1 MELRINSFHHFL
13 CLTGFQKSI
22 KCKFRTSLDQVT
34 GSDMDYSVTK
44 YDYNHLGNLKTYID
58 PMNQSESYDYD
69 FNGNL
74 TTKTDRS
81 NSTMASTYDGFNR
94 LTFKAITDGI
104 KTNTSSIN
112 YTKIG
117 LVKEKNVN
125 GYLESFE
132 YTD

>member
-1 MELRINSFHHFL
+1 
-13 CLTGFQKSI
+13 
-22 KCKFRTSLDQVT
+22 
-34 GSDMDYSVTK
+34 
-44 YDYNHLGNLKTYID
+44 
-58 PMNQSESYDYD
+58 
-69 FNGNL
+69 
-74 TTKTDRS
+74 
-81 NSTMASTYDGFNR
+81 MASTYDGFNR